1 MAPAFEQ
8 HPLGSLGLAL
18 PMLDWKR
25 LGLEQGSARLGL
37 VVSAM
42 DFRDALF
49 KALAGV
55 DTQYNLSLQ
64 WQAKAQL

>member
-1 MAPAFEQ
+1 M
-8 HPLGSLGLAL
+8 LG
-18 PMLDWKR
+18 WKR